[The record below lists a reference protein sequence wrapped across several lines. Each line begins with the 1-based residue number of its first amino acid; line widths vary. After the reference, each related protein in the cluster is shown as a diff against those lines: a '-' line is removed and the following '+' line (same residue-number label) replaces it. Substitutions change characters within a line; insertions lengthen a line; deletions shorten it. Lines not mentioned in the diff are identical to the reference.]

1 MHKQAHGVD
10 YPQVSDASRA
20 THYAGSMD
28 RRANPLPLAAGDR
41 LRIWRE
47 RRHLSQMALAL
58 KAGVSA
64 RHLSFV
70 ETGRAQPGR
79 DLLLRLAEELEVPL
93 RERNLLLLAA
103 GFAPVFGQREFDD
116 PGFDSVRS
124 IIDITL
130 ERHKPFPAYVID
142 RHWNVVRSNSA
153 VPALYEGVA
162 PALMAPPV
170 NVVRIM
176 LHPDGMAPRIRNL
189 AVWRSHL
196 LGEVRHRFD
205 LTADPELGALLR
217 EALAYPA
224 GDAPAFEWTGGPAV
238 PLDIETRIGPLS
250 FIGAVTVF
258 GSPVDVTLEEIA
270 LEVMHPAN
278 EATERAVRNAAQA

>member
-1 MHKQAHGVD
+1 
-10 YPQVSDASRA
+10 
-20 THYAGSMD
+20 MD
-28 RRANPLPLAAGDR
+28 TRVEPLPLPLGDR
-41 LRIWRE
+41 LRKWRE

-58 KAGVSA
+58 QAEVST

-79 DLLLRLAEELEVPL
+79 DLVLRLADELEIPL
-93 RERNLLLLAA
+93 RERNQLLMAA
-103 GFAPVFGQREFDD
+103 GFAPVFGQRDFDD
-116 PGFDSVRS
+116 PAFDPVRS

-153 VPALYEGVA
+153 VQELYEGVSA
-162 PALMAPPV
+162 ALMGPTA

-176 LHPDGMAPRIRNL
+176 LHPEGMAPRIHNL

-196 LGEVRHRFD
+196 LGEVRRQFE
-205 LTADPELGALLR
+205 LTADPTLGALLR
-217 EALAYPA
+217 EAAAYPTWGA
-224 GDAPAFEWTGGPAV
+224 DGDAPAIEWSGGPAV
-238 PLDIETRIGPLS
+238 PLDIETSLGRLS

-270 LEVMHPAN
+270 LELMHPAN
-278 EATERAVRNAAQA
+278 DFTDRAVRQSAASAT